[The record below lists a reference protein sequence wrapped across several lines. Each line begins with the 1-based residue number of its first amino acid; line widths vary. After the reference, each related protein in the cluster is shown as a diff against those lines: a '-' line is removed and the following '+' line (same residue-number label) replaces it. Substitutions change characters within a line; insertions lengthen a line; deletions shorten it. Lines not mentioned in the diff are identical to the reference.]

1 MDRSLDKTAFER
13 LFKDEFKGLVL
24 FAVQYVKDYEAA
36 REIVQEAFIGL
47 WAKREQ
53 IDLSRPVKTYLS
65 TTVRNRSLNYLRD
78 NKKFDTRLLSQ
89 ENLYP
94 LASYEQTD
102 RIVEKELRDQIHE
115 AISELPDRCR
125 EVFLLSRNE
134 HLKYQA
140 IADRLQI
147 SVKTVETQMSKAL
160 QHLRIR
166 LKEYLV
172 VFLLFTCLLML
183 LPHHSCFGTLAASVP
198 SNDND
203 YNTAIQPL
211 QTHILSNFHTLTPSH
226 SLLPYLPTSP
236 PPLRLPFFS
245 ACNHFLSS
253 RFSFASGV
261 GFVGFLFFFGVR
273 TFLRR
278 I

>member
-1 MDRSLDKTAFER
+1 MDRSLDKSTFER
-13 LFKDEFKGLVL
+13 LFKTEFKGLVL

-53 IDLSRPVKTYLS
+53 INLSRPVKTYLS

-78 NKKFDTRLLSQ
+78 NKKFDTRLLAQ
-89 ENLYP
+89 ENLFP

-134 HLKYQA
+134 HMKYQA
-140 IADRLQI
+140 IAERLQI

-166 LKEYLV
+166 LKDYLTV
-172 VFLLFTCLLML
+172 ALLCICLQML
-183 LPHHSCFGTLAASVP
+183 LPRHSCFGSLAASVP
-198 SNDND
+198 RNDND
-203 YNTAIQPL
+203 ARCGIRDAGCGFPFDGSLQSSVSNPHFPL
-211 QTHILSNFHTLTPSH
+211 TTHVIHEIRYSH
-226 SLLPYLPTSP
+226 HSPIHDSLHQGIPQHK
-236 PPLRLPFFS
+236 
-245 ACNHFLSS
+245 CIMN
-253 RFSFASGV
+253 G
-261 GFVGFLFFFGVR
+261 
-273 TFLRR
+273 
-278 I
+278 

>member
-1 MDRSLDKTAFER
+1 MAKTLDTATFEQ
-13 LFKDEFKGLVL
+13 LFKKEFKGLVL
-24 FAVQYVKDYEAA
+24 FAIQYVKDYEAA

-47 WAKREQ
+47 WDKRTQ

-78 NKKFDTRLLSQ
+78 NKKFDTRLLTQ
-89 ENLYP
+89 ENLFP

-102 RIVEKELRDQIHE
+102 RLVERELQDRIHH

-125 EVFLLSRNE
+125 EVFLLSRNQ

-140 IADRLQI
+140 IADQLQI

-172 VFLLFTCLLML
+172 ILLFILLMPDAGCRMPDGRCEIRNQGYTIENFNIS
-183 LPHHSCFGTLAASVP
+183 LPRYLA
-198 SNDND
+198 
-203 YNTAIQPL
+203 
-211 QTHILSNFHTLTPSH
+211 
-226 SLLPYLPTSP
+226 TSP
-236 PPLRLPFFS
+236 PCIRVNRSL
-245 ACNHFLSS
+245 C
-253 RFSFASGV
+253 V
-261 GFVGFLFFFGVR
+261 
-273 TFLRR
+273 
-278 I
+278 